1 MGEDLQIYKFN
12 FENMDKAEEAF
23 LKMGETGDRK
33 SLSGLAK
40 EIVCYGL
47 RKEPEEL
54 KLIDGVKILELF
66 EKVMEKNKDFF
77 TRLRGETTDK
87 IIMTIAPEL
96 MKKLIKERSTSSSP
110 EKESLPQ
117 S

>member
-1 MGEDLQIYKFN
+1 
-12 FENMDKAEEAF
+12 MDKAEDAF

-47 RKEPEEL
+47 RKEPDDL
-54 KLIDGVKILELF
+54 KDIDGVDILELF

-87 IIMTIAPEL
+87 IVTIIAPEL
-96 MKKLIKERSTSSSP
+96 MEKLKKEQSISPSQDKEFP
-110 EKESLPQ
+110 PQ